1 MKLTLRSLARPLA
14 PIVGLLVALAGAPA
28 RADEPSLYQRLGGEP
43 VVTRVVAQTIDRI
56 AADPAAN
63 QSLDGVN
70 LAKLDAKIVVQICA
84 LAGGGCTYTGE
95 DMKTAHDGMNIR
107 QREFYALVE
116 ALRAALDDNGV
127 GEREKNELLRLLAPM
142 KRDVVSR

>member
-1 MKLTLRSLARPLA
+1 MKTFASLLLA
-14 PIVGLLVALAGAPA
+14 SAILAASA
-28 RADEPSLYQRLGGEP
+28 RAAPPEASLYERLGGEP
-43 VVTRVVAQTIDRI
+43 VVTTVVEQTMARM
-56 AADPAAN
+56 AADPAVN

-70 LAKLDAKIVVQICA
+70 LKKLDAKIVLQVCA
-84 LAGGGCTYTGE
+84 LAGGGCVYDGE
-95 DMKTAHDGMNIR
+95 DMKAAHDGMNIG

-116 ALRAALDDNGV
+116 ALRAALDDHGV